1 MALAE
6 TRKRGGHAAAAPG
19 AFAPT
24 MLIAL
29 GTAVVVLVVAA
40 PHLAYAQ
47 GPTPL
52 PVPCSSAATRA
63 LSDACLLNLTYAYMA
78 YEETGQWEAML
89 NASAA
94 DAYEFYAPT
103 LLGGKANLAASSDQ
117 SLYYMN
123 DKIQFAGDTPSGF
136 TYLPV
141 SGSIGAD
148 TVVFEYIAQFNHTA
162 NFWLVPY
169 PASGRP
175 VSVVMVLSIGFDADN
190 KVAYERVYYD
200 GASVLV
206 QVGALADGYEA
217 YRNDQNASC
226 GSAADDQVCNCSL
239 PVVGGQAATLL
250 LDGVHNSSIVFNG
263 FYARERAQDASS
275 PVASRVSH
283 AAETRR
289 KRSVPKARAIR
300 ADTESPKAIYA
311 SRSSMIAARLAE
323 IPV

>member
-1 MALAE
+1 MSLIRTQKQDDSA
-6 TRKRGGHAAAAPG
+6 TRRSSM
-19 AFAPT
+19 PT
-24 MLIAL
+24 WSVFPML
-29 GTAVVVLVVAA
+29 GVVVILFAVAA
-40 PHLAYAQ
+40 PHLACAQ

-78 YEETGQWEAML
+78 YEETAQWEAML

-103 LLGGKANLAASSDQ
+103 LLGGKADLPASSDQ

-148 TVVFEYIAQFNHTA
+148 TVVFEYIARFNHTA

-206 QVGALADGYEA
+206 QVGALADGYGT
-217 YRNDQNASC
+217 YQNDQNVSC
-226 GSAADDQVCNCSL
+226 GSTAHEQTCNCSL
-239 PVVGGQAATLL
+239 PVVGGQAAALL
-250 LDGVHNSSIVFNG
+250 LDGVHNSTVVFNG
-263 FYARERAQDASS
+263 FYARERALDAQVASS
-275 PVASRVSH
+275 HGAQ
-283 AAETRR
+283 TRR
-289 KRSVPKARAIR
+289 KHTVAKTRAVQ
-300 ADTESPKAIYA
+300 TNGESAKTAYA
-311 SRSSMIAARLAE
+311 SRSDMIAARLAE
-323 IPV
+323 IHA

>member
-1 MALAE
+1 MSSIETLQKQRGIVARSGRMPACAVLSVLA
-6 TRKRGGHAAAAPG
+6 
-19 AFAPT
+19 
-24 MLIAL
+24 
-29 GTAVVVLVVAA
+29 TAVALLAVTA
-40 PHLAYAQ
+40 PYLASAQ

-89 NASAA
+89 NASSA

-103 LLGGKANLAASSDQ
+103 LLGGKANLPASSDQ

-148 TVVFEYIAQFNHTA
+148 TVVFEYIARFNHTA

-169 PASGRP
+169 PATGRP

-206 QVGALADGYEA
+206 QVGALADGYGA
-217 YRNDQNASC
+217 YRNDQNVSC
-226 GSAADDQVCNCSL
+226 GPAADDQACNCTL

-250 LDGVHNSSIVFNG
+250 LDGVHNSAVVFNG
-263 FYARERAQDASS
+263 FYAREHALNAPTPSASFSHVTETTRKRTLARGRA
-275 PVASRVSH
+275 SH
-283 AAETRR
+283 ANDEPSGVAYT
-289 KRSVPKARAIR
+289 
-300 ADTESPKAIYA
+300 
-311 SRSSMIAARLAE
+311 SRSSMIAARLDE
-323 IPV
+323 IRA